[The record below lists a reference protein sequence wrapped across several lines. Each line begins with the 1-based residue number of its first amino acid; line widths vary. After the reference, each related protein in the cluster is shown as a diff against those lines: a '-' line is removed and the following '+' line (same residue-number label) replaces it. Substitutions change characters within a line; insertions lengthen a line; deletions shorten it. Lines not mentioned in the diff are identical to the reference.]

1 MLFNWFKRKKSTD
14 SEMKYLLVGLGN
26 IGYEYEGT
34 RHNIGFDI
42 LDKIAE
48 SKEIKFKNERL
59 ADFAEFTHRGR
70 KVFMIKPTTYMNLSG
85 KSVHYWHRKLEIP
98 LNHILVNVDDINL
111 DFGRIRIRTKGS
123 DGGHNG
129 LSDIQEKI
137 GKDYGRLRI
146 GIGNEFSRGRQ
157 ADFVLGKWNDEEASE
172 LPKILEKAANA
183 NLDFVFRGFNFVLNT
198 YNN

>member
-1 MLFNWFKRKKSTD
+1 MLFNWFKKTKSTLNT
-14 SEMKYLLVGLGN
+14 MKYLLVGLGN
-26 IGYEYEGT
+26 IGYEYAGT

-42 LDKIAE
+42 LDKIALD
-48 SKEIKFKNERL
+48 KEIKFKSERL
-59 ADFAEFTHRGR
+59 ADFAEFNFRGR
-70 KVFMIKPTTYMNLSG
+70 KVYMIKPTTYMNLSG
-85 KSVHYWHRKLEIP
+85 KSVLYWYKKLEIP
-98 LNHILVNVDDINL
+98 LDHIFVNVDDINL

-146 GIGNEFSRGRQ
+146 GIGSEFSKGRQ
-157 ADFVLGKWNDEEASE
+157 ADYVLGKWNDNEKSE
-172 LPKILEKAANA
+172 LPKIIEKAANA